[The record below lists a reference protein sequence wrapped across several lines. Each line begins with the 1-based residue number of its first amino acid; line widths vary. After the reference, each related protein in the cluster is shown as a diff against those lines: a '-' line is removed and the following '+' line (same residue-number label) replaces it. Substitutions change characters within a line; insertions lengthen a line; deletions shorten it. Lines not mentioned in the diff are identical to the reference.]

1 MSITPTLTSSFSES
15 MAANVLHFQIPL
27 EIPFDS
33 MLLLVWF
40 YFTTFTLQY
49 RIL

>member
-1 MSITPTLTSSFSES
+1 

-49 RIL
+49 RKDTVIHVLGIIT